1 MSTYRRLTVHVSPL
15 YDIAG
20 EDRFDAEQL
29 SGLYRAFHGIAVV
42 G

>member
-1 MSTYRRLTVHVSPL
+1 MYRPL

-20 EDRFDAEQL
+20 EDRFDAGQL
-29 SGLYRAFHGIAVV
+29 SGLYRAFRGIADV